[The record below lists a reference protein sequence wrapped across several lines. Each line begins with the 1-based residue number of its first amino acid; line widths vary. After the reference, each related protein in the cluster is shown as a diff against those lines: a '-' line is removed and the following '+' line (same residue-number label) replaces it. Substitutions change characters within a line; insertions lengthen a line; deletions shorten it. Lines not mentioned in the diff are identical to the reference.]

1 MYKTRRS
8 KQAKKDYS
16 TAVKNGYKSKLDE
29 IHEVI
34 ERDPY
39 EPTPGHR
46 YEELKGDLKGIHS
59 RRLNLS
65 NRFTYEILLNAEDLR
80 HPETGELYDGIV
92 RVLTMWGHS
101 Y

>member
-1 MYKTRRS
+1 VYKIERTRRAD
-8 KQAKKDYS
+8 KGYDI
-16 TAVKNGYKSKLDE
+16 AVKNGYESKLDK
-29 IHEVI
+29 IAEVI

-46 YEELKGDLKGIHS
+46 FEELKGDLKGIYS

-65 NRFTYEILLNAEDLR
+65 NRFTYEILPNAEQLR
-80 HPETGELYDGIV
+80 HPETGELYEGII
-92 RVLTMWGHS
+92 RVLTIWRHT